1 MTQRRPRTACSHG
14 DAGRPYP
21 VVEDPGWTLGQDP
34 ARDEALAQLEQ
45 VLTPCREMLAT
56 AIEQLSAADVMKA
69 LKSVPLQHRG
79 SVFKPLGLNIK
90 PRQITRQM
98 SQDTRALLL
107 RGANNDVRHAA
118 RMLTATVSTDIGRA
132 VFDGAGPDPVE
143 SWGAPLCQAA
153 IWADR
158 VASVRDARVWLW
170 ASRQPWFAPER
181 ITVTQRENIAGAAQR
196 VIDASPAF
204 GADEEVVVSAVG
216 EPLEDLHTA
225 VGSLE
230 PIFEKGA
237 VAARRIAEQ
246 LSAKQVPASQDL
258 ADVVRTR
265 ESFDEVT
272 SSLINAGLPAPGD
285 TLGSLRAAIDQA
297 SAEERDGDLRSSL
310 AVLCELAASP
320 EEPMLVAQ
328 LAQVHAEAAELMS
341 QAGWDEQARKRAE
354 SLRLLIDLATPAVG
368 KPAPIE
374 LVMRWSEFRP
384 ELSFLALHAARL
396 AQTDADSVTSEPAEV
411 RHGDAPVAP
420 VPVIEE
426 PSEQAIDDVQ
436 DVENDAQDVEDEPN
450 DTEAPLVRDVARLVS
465 GARFGLAAAIGAAE
479 SRPEAQLATLRVA
492 ALADAVRFQHG
503 AVAAMLRDEL
513 AQLEPDSV
521 VADTPSLL
529 LVVPALI
536 RAALVTGEPTTGA
549 LLTELAPRLEPNLKV
564 IAEEV
569 GRRALHGVL
578 ADARALVA
586 LADVAEGER
595 SLLSLAST
603 AKQFR
608 VRHRT
613 FRFKRAT
620 DISKVWL
627 GSQGM
632 LGRPLGIVERNDT
645 RAVDEVAA
653 AIERLASST
662 FVRNELDAL
671 DGQYQGSSG
680 KPIEGAGRRDLLD
693 LAREALTPL
702 AEWVTVVR
710 SLRHDDGQSTWGTGE
725 VADMR
730 AAVLGRSDA
739 VAVAL
744 KELAGHDD
752 PMVAAAAMA
761 AAASLEETFGVLR
774 GARTLTS
781 VEPAPEY
788 VLTAELAKMPGAV
801 IDNERVTLPSDV
813 SVGDLRDAADRS
825 WDDALTL
832 HIDGERFGV
841 AWFLLDKARAGRLP
855 AGDLSDREVQAKAVE
870 AAEQSS
876 REALLGELEQF
887 AVMLGRARSN
897 DEIAEE
903 QDGDL
908 TGLLD
913 GAREQAK
920 GHNLAD
926 VRLALRK
933 LDAQLSN
940 YRAESR
946 ARLEVR
952 LDKLKLDGRV
962 DESTS
967 ARVTEL
973 MTSGQLSTAE
983 ELIYF
988 LEVDEKLPEIE
999 EAEHL
1004 RQFVP
1009 AVPQALPRGVTAEL
1023 VMQVR
1028 NREVVGT
1035 CPILDFTQLS
1045 STQAQLAAE
1054 TLESWR
1060 DLSLTEPGQRY
1071 NIGEKAHLIPVLR
1084 MMGLETGQ
1092 VDKLSDWP
1100 RGRDRRFV
1108 EVVVTGQV
1116 GRVLVPAFGS
1126 KLRGRL
1132 RVLLVWGQPNAELLM
1147 SWADGDTS
1155 DESLLITHFGTM
1167 SMQTRRDLAVLAA
1180 SRTAP
1185 IVVLDDAALAYL
1197 AAYSGGQMTTTMKV
1211 LLPFSGVNP
1220 YLQKR
1225 GVVAPEMFY
1234 GRDQE
1239 RRSVLDPDGTQLV
1252 FGGRGLGKSAL
1263 LHSAAEHFESQSRAG
1278 ADRVAIYL
1286 DLKVV
1291 GIRANSPKG
1300 QNAIWDALLD
1310 KLQLREVLR
1319 APRKNAG
1326 RRLSRNHIEHGVR
1339 EWLQVNTQRR
1349 LLVLID
1355 EADQFFEADMPDF
1368 HETAALKALGQ
1379 ESNGRVKVVFAGLHS
1394 VQRYAKKARNA
1405 PFSHMAQRPTV
1416 IGPLKPQHA
1425 ANLLSEPLA
1434 ALGFEFEDP
1443 DLVNRILGYCS
1454 YQPFLLQMF
1463 ANRLVEVMH
1472 AKRRGGVL
1480 GVDEPPYVIARLDVE
1495 AVQNQADL
1503 RSDIRTAF
1511 RDTLNLDHRYGV
1523 IAHVLAHYA
1532 YENGL
1537 DARLTAKQLRQECLD
1552 YWPRGFG
1559 NLDGE
1564 GFRAYLHEM
1573 TGLGVLAPDND
1584 GRGWHLRSANV
1595 LSRIGTK
1602 DDVEAELVLAAEH
1615 SVPDEF
1621 LALESRQE
1629 LPNGRTS
1636 PLTAAQTDD
1645 VLGDH
1650 NNQVRVVLGSPATG
1664 IEMAGE
1670 AIRAAASVGTRFTL
1684 PRIGGIREFK
1694 AQLVDGQPGEWR
1706 VVLDDLFSVAP
1717 NEEACLEALELAQT
1731 LRPTAAGVTRSAVI
1745 IAGPEQMPLWRKVFE
1760 QDCVDGQSAGT
1771 VVLRRFTPA
1780 TLQVWSMD
1788 TNMFTDKEARATL
1801 LRVTGG
1807 WPVLVESVL
1816 RRIKGDFSSPGSSG
1830 VDEYEALRQLE
1841 KHLET
1846 PAGRNELFSA
1856 SGLGGDARLVR
1867 AFAAIRAEAGS
1878 QGLSR
1883 ADLDVAAGFEVTSP
1897 ETDVECLIAL
1907 QLFNVDDGIY
1917 RPEPTLVR
1925 CLPS

>member
-1 MTQRRPRTACSHG
+1 M
-14 DAGRPYP
+14 D
-21 VVEDPGWTLGQDP
+21 
-34 ARDEALAQLEQ
+34 
-45 VLTPCREMLAT
+45 
-56 AIEQLSAADVMKA
+56 
-69 LKSVPLQHRG
+69 
-79 SVFKPLGLNIK
+79 
-90 PRQITRQM
+90 
-98 SQDTRALLL
+98 
-107 RGANNDVRHAA
+107 
-118 RMLTATVSTDIGRA
+118 
-132 VFDGAGPDPVE
+132 
-143 SWGAPLCQAA
+143 
-153 IWADR
+153 
-158 VASVRDARVWLW
+158 
-170 ASRQPWFAPER
+170 
-181 ITVTQRENIAGAAQR
+181 
-196 VIDASPAF
+196 
-204 GADEEVVVSAVG
+204 
-216 EPLEDLHTA
+216 
-225 VGSLE
+225 SLE
-230 PIFEKGA
+230 SIFEKGA
-237 VAARRIAEQ
+237 EAARRIADQ
-246 LSAKQVPASQDL
+246 LSAKQVPASHDL

-272 SSLINAGLPAPGD
+272 SSLINAGLSALGD

-297 SAEERDGDLRSSL
+297 SAEERDGDLRASL
-310 AVLCELAASP
+310 AVVCELAAP
-320 EEPMLVAQ
+320 PDEPMLVAQ

-341 QAGWDEQARKRAE
+341 QARWDEQGRKRAE
-354 SLRLLIDLATPAVG
+354 SLSLLIDLATPAAG
-368 KPAPIE
+368 KPAPME
-374 LVMRWSEFRP
+374 VAMRWSEFWP
-384 ELSFLALHAARL
+384 ELSFLALQAARL
-396 AQTDADSVTSEPAEV
+396 ALTEADPAPAESAEA
-411 RHGDAPVAP
+411 RHDDVPVAP
-420 VPVIEE
+420 APVIEE
-426 PSEQAIDDVQ
+426 PVEPAIDDA
-436 DVENDAQDVEDEPN
+436 EDVEDEPN
-450 DTEAPLVRDVARLVS
+450 DTEAPLVRDFARLVG

-479 SRPEAQLATLRVA
+479 SRPDTQLATLRVA

-513 AQLEPDSV
+513 AQLEPDGV

-569 GRRALHGVL
+569 GRRALRGVL
-578 ADARALVA
+578 ADSRALVA

-595 SLLSLAST
+595 TLLTLASA

-627 GSQGM
+627 GAQGI

-653 AIERLASST
+653 AIERLASSA
-662 FVRNELDAL
+662 FVKSELDAL

-693 LAREALTPL
+693 LARDALTPL
-702 AEWVTVVR
+702 AEWVTVAR
-710 SLRHDDGQSTWGTGE
+710 SLRHDVGQSTWGTGE

-730 AAVLGRSDA
+730 AAVLVRSDA

-752 PMVAAAAMA
+752 PMIAAAAMA
-761 AAASLEETFGVLR
+761 AVGSLEETFGVLR

-781 VEPAPEY
+781 VEQAPEY
-788 VLTAELAKMPGAV
+788 VLTAELAKMPGAM
-801 IDNERVTLPSDV
+801 IDNERVSLPSDV

-825 WDDALTL
+825 WDDALSS

-855 AGDLSDREVQAKAVE
+855 AGDLSDQEAQAKVVE

-913 GAREQAK
+913 GVREQAR

-933 LDAQLSN
+933 LDVQLSS

-967 ARVTEL
+967 TRVTEL

-1009 AVPQALPRGVTAEL
+1009 AVPEALPRGVTAEL
-1023 VMQVR
+1023 IAQVR
-1028 NREVVGT
+1028 NREAVGT

-1045 STQAQLAAE
+1045 TTQAQLAAE

-1071 NIGEKAHLIPVLR
+1071 NVGEKAHLIPVLR

-1132 RVLLVWGQPNAELLM
+1132 RVLLVWGQPSAELLM

-1197 AAYSGGQMTTTMKV
+1197 AAYSGGQMTATMKV

-1225 GVVAPEMFY
+1225 GVVAREMFY

-1286 DLKVV
+1286 DLKVI
-1291 GIRANSPKG
+1291 GIRANSPNG
-1300 QNAIWDALLD
+1300 QDAIWDALLD
-1310 KLQLREVLR
+1310 KLQLRDVLR
-1319 APRKNAG
+1319 ASRKNVG
-1326 RRLSRNHIEHGVR
+1326 RRSSRKHIEHGVR

-1355 EADQFFEADMPDF
+1355 EADQFFEADMPHF

-1434 ALGFEFEDP
+1434 ALGFEFQDP

-1480 GVDEPPYVIARLDVE
+1480 GVDEPPYAIARHDVE

-1537 DARLTAKQLRQECLD
+1537 DARLTAKHLRQECLD
-1552 YWPRGFG
+1552 YWPQGFG

-1602 DDVEAELVLAAEH
+1602 DDVEAELVLAAEQ
-1615 SVPDEF
+1615 SVPGEF

-1629 LPNGRTS
+1629 LPSGRTS

-1664 IEMAGE
+1664 IGMAGE

-1684 PRIGGIREFK
+1684 PRIGGVREFK

-1717 NEEACLEALELAQT
+1717 NEGACLEALELAQT

-1745 IAGPEQMPLWRKVFE
+1745 IAGPEQISLWRGVFE
-1760 QDCVDGQSAGT
+1760 QDSVDGQSAGT

-1788 TNMFTDKEARATL
+1788 TNMFTDKEARANL

-1807 WPVLVESVL
+1807 WPMLVESVQ
-1816 RRIKGDFSSPGSSG
+1816 RRTKGDYSSPGSTG
-1830 VDEYEALRQLE
+1830 VDEYEALRQVE

-1846 PAGRNELFSA
+1846 PAGRNELFRA
-1856 SGLGGDARLVR
+1856 SGLGGDARLLR

-1883 ADLDVAAGFEVTSP
+1883 LDLDVAAGFEITTP

-1907 QLFNVDDGIY
+1907 QVFNVDDGIY
-1917 RPEPTLVR
+1917 RPEPTLAR
-1925 CLPS
+1925 CLPD